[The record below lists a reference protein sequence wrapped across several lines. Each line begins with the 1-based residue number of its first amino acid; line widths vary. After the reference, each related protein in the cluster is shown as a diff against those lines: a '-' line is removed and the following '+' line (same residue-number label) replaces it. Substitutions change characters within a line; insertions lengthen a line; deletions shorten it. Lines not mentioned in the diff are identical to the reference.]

1 MARRPAPD
9 PHLLSPKSYHHHK
22 KAHQAL
28 PHSRRPRVP
37 VSPKSRRS
45 GQLANESTDQLGC
58 GSSAPG
64 ILSADVVKG
73 KGGVEAV
80 VVRLAPHYLIVIT
93 GGEKPTVSMA
103 STHHGFVAEAYELNG
118 QLEQVINHVRK
129 HFPKLRVD

>member
-1 MARRPAPD
+1 MKKPTKPTQSKPARTNRN
-9 PHLLSPKSYHHHK
+9 
-22 KAHQAL
+22 
-28 PHSRRPRVP
+28 RRRSRVP

-45 GQLANESTDQLGC
+45 GQLVNESTDQLGC
-58 GSSAPG
+58 GSAAPG

-80 VVRLAPHYLIVIT
+80 VVRLAPHHLVIIT
-93 GGEKPTVSMA
+93 GGAKPMVSLA
-103 STHHGFVAEAYELNG
+103 CTHHGFVAEAYELNG